1 MSVDNLFSDKEPRL
15 SLSLALSQECPS
27 GPNVI
32 LITVALSASVVVL
45 GVALLLL
52 WKLLTGVH
60 DRREFAHFQRE
71 LEQRRWDRVRALPPP
86 RKTKPFFIRQPV
98 RRCAANVGICLGD
111 FAAGTFLTT
120 NSVKQGNSG
129 KHGREET
136 MGEREKKSYGK
147 AKKNEHVDFCKN
159 QVSSP
164 TPSVYQQ

>member
-1 MSVDNLFSDKEPRL
+1 MPVGSERDSDHSGAVGLRCGAGCGSVAAMETTHRRPRPQGVRPLPERAGAETLGQGESPATPSEKPNL
-15 SLSLALSQECPS
+15 
-27 GPNVI
+27 
-32 LITVALSASVVVL
+32 
-45 GVALLLL
+45 
-52 WKLLTGVH
+52 
-60 DRREFAHFQRE
+60 
-71 LEQRRWDRVRALPPP
+71 
-86 RKTKPFFIRQPV
+86 FFIRQPV